1 MKVDLRTEKNMGL
14 IGSILSLVGGLLGS
28 VPYVGVLFSL
38 VSLVGFVLLL
48 VALKGIGDKLGD
60 DRPFRYLLYSVIAL
74 IGGLVLFIILA
85 VAGIISLAALEGEG
99 GEVFALGIV
108 IFGLLLFLAVLVV
121 AVYFEI
127 QAWRATYEITG
138 VEEFNQVATFLK
150 WGAITLII
158 LVGAIL
164 LLVAQ
169 IFQIIAFSKLPEE
182 MEVGGG
188 EELQEGA
195 LVY

>member
-1 MKVDLRTEKNMGL
+1 MHRAQLWHSGDIHTKMGT
-14 IGSILSLVGGLLGS
+14 VGLMM
-28 VPYVGVLFSL
+28 VVL
-38 VSLVGFVLLL
+38 
-48 VALKGIGDKLGD
+48 
-60 DRPFRYLLYSVIAL
+60 
-74 IGGLVLFIILA
+74 GLVLIVLA
-85 VAGIISLAALEGEG
+85 VILT
-99 GEVFALGIV
+99 
-108 IFGLLLFLAVLVV
+108 
-121 AVYFEI
+121 VYFHI
-127 QAWRATYEITG
+127 KAWRATYEITG

-169 IFQIIAFSKLPEE
+169 IFRIIAFSKLPEE